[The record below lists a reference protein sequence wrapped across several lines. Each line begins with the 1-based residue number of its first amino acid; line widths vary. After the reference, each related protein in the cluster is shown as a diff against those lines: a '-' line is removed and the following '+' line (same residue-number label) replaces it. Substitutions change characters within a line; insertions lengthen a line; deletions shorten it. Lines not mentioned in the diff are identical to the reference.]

1 MGVERSK
8 DVDIVA
14 KQLIL
19 HFFSYLGDDGVKSVY
34 ITRTSIHFRTLTMSV
49 SSVCVC
55 VGGCV
60 RVNCRDISTFF
71 VIVLLCPPWSSE
83 KYQLCP
89 PPAAT
94 PFPFILAGNL
104 VDLFSQACFSVCFS
118 M

>member
-55 VGGCV
+55 GGGCV
-60 RVNCRDISTFF
+60 LICSRAVAS
-71 VIVLLCPPWSSE
+71 
-83 KYQLCP
+83 Y
-89 PPAAT
+89 
-94 PFPFILAGNL
+94 
-104 VDLFSQACFSVCFS
+104 
-118 M
+118 